1 MAQLHN
7 RVQSEEPEDEPDARM
22 GFLDHLDELR
32 ARLIKSCIALGAG
45 MVFAFFF
52 VDRIAA
58 FLLAAATG
66 VLPPGTEL
74 IATRWGET
82 FSFYLNV
89 ALIAGAVLAA
99 PFVSYQVWR
108 FIAPGL
114 YSNERK
120 YVVPF
125 VLLAVTGTI
134 CGFLFCHYVLFPG
147 TMNFFAKFSAPGVQ
161 FMPRLEDTF
170 DQYLKMLLAM
180 VAVFQLPPIV
190 FILAKTRLV
199 TARFLWRNIKYA
211 ILIIFVLAAVLTA
224 SPDPWHQMVFAAPMI
239 LLYLFSVGVAW
250 LVEPKRDATS
260 VDRNGSTHLRLVF
273 AATVLDQ
280 AARHSRQ
287 SRAAGPRR
295 RAWPRTEV

>member
-1 MAQLHN
+1 
-7 RVQSEEPEDEPDARM
+7 M

-52 VDRIAA
+52 VDRIAD
-58 FLLAAATG
+58 FVLAATTRA
-66 VLPPGTEL
+66 LPPDTQL
-74 IATRWGET
+74 IATRWGEA

-89 ALIAGAVLAA
+89 ALVSGAVLAA

-114 YSNERK
+114 YTNERK

-125 VLLAVTGTI
+125 VGLAVAGTI
-134 CGFLFCHYVLFPG
+134 CGALFSHYVLFPE
-147 TMNFFAKFSAPGVQ
+147 TMKFFARFSAPRVQ

-180 VAVFQLPPIV
+180 VVVFQLPPIV
-190 FILAKTRLV
+190 FVLAKTRLV
-199 TARFLWRNIKYA
+199 TARLLWRNIKYA
-211 ILIIFVLAAVLTA
+211 VLVIFILAAVLTA
-224 SPDPWHQMVFAAPMI
+224 SPDPWNQTVFAAPMI
-239 LLYLFSVGVAW
+239 ALYLVSIGIAW
-250 LVEPKRDATS
+250 LAEPKRDA
-260 VDRNGSTHLRLVF
+260 VPGDRNGSTHLRLVF

-287 SRAAGPRR
+287 SRARRPRR
-295 RAWPRTEV
+295 WGAADDRGVR